1 VIFTETMTKQPQP
14 EEIRFKGKYLQ
25 MCIRDNWEFV
35 VRPGTTGVVGI
46 IAVTSEQ
53 ELLLVEQYRPPVE
66 ASVIEL
72 PAGLSGDIAGQEDES
87 FERAASRELL
97 EETGYTAE
105 SWSYLGSGATS
116 GGLTNEQTHLF
127 LARNLTRVG
136 PGGGDDSEEIIVH
149 HIPLAEVQDWIQHR
163 IHHDHVVVDFRVYAA
178 LFFIMKAGIEVF
190 PRVQRES

>member
-66 ASVIEL
+66 ASVI
-72 PAGLSGDIAGQEDES
+72 DES